1 MTADDIQP
9 IPPRSA
15 DSTMDHLTA
24 PASGPPVRADA
35 LERWTRAVTTA
46 LKPTEDGEMDSSPLQ
61 SVQVTS
67 DSARALP
74 LSELRGRH
82 ASHRYNHLDATV
94 TEGVDAE
101 RNALQATPRSL
112 PPSADAAPANDSV
125 TTASGSQQLHALIES
140 CCSRLWVSDEAG
152 RGPQGVMLDLGRWMP
167 GCTMEV
173 AKAAGVLRITLRGVE
188 GSASQRLEGELM
200 DLGEGLAQKIGCQVV
215 AAVAKNKEST

>member
-1 MTADDIQP
+1 
-9 IPPRSA
+9 
-15 DSTMDHLTA
+15 
-24 PASGPPVRADA
+24 
-35 LERWTRAVTTA
+35 
-46 LKPTEDGEMDSSPLQ
+46 MDSSPLQ

-188 GSASQRLEGELM
+188 GSASPRLEGELM